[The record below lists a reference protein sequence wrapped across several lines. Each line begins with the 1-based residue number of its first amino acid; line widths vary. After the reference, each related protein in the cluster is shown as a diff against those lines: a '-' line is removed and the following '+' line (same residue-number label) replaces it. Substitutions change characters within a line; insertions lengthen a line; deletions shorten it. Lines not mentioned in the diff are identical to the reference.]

1 MIALNCKV
9 DVKGALKQLANVKDK
24 QIPFATSLAIN
35 RTAQKVK
42 AKQEHEIRDVF
53 DRPTPFIQ
61 NSQFIKYSNKR
72 NLTAT
77 VGVKDFSFGK
87 GVPAVKPLLAEI
99 GGGER
104 RLKRFEMA
112 LRSAGVLP
120 NGYMIV
126 PGEAAEIDQY
136 GNIKGSQIVKILS
149 YFRAFPDVGY
159 KANSTDAS
167 RAKMAK
173 STKSRY
179 GTSYFVGA
187 PGDGKSP
194 LGIWQRIYS
203 NFGTAIRPI
212 MIFVKSTNYEPIY
225 DFKFVAE
232 NTVQKEFNREFI
244 RAWEEAERTAKQ

>member
-1 MIALNCKV
+1 MININCKV
-9 DVKGALKQLANVKDK
+9 DVKGALKQIANVKDK
-24 QIPFATSLAIN
+24 QLPFATSLAIN
-35 RTAQKVK
+35 RTALKVK
-42 AKQEHEIRDVF
+42 SMQEREIRDVF
-53 DRPTPFIQ
+53 DSPTPFIQ
-61 NSQFIKYSNKR
+61 NSQFIKYSNKQ

-104 RLKRFEMA
+104 RLKRFERA
-112 LRSAGVLP
+112 LRSIGVLP
-120 NGYMIV
+120 SGYVTV

-136 GNIKGSQIVKILS
+136 GNMKGSQIVKILS
-149 YFRAFPDVGY
+149 YFRAFPDIGY

-179 GTSYFVGA
+179 GVSYFVGA

-203 NFGTAIRPI
+203 NFGTATRPI

-232 NTVQKEFNREFI
+232 NTVDKEFNREFI
-244 RAWEEAERTAKQ
+244 RAWEEAQRTAK

>member
-1 MIALNCKV
+1 MINLNCKV
-9 DVKGALKQLANVKDK
+9 DIKVALKQLADVKDK
-24 QIPFATSLAIN
+24 QLPFATSLAIN

-42 AKQEHEIRDVF
+42 LKQEHEIRDVF

-87 GVPAVKPLLAEI
+87 GVPAVKTLLAEI

-104 RLKRFEMA
+104 RLKRFERA

-126 PGEAAEIDQY
+126 PGEAADIDQY

-149 YFRAFPDVGY
+149 YFRAFQEAGY
-159 KANSTDAS
+159 KANSTEAS
-167 RAKMAK
+167 RAKLAK
-173 STKSRY
+173 STKSRR
-179 GTSYFVGA
+179 GVSYFVGA

-212 MIFVKSTNYEPIY
+212 MIFVKSTNYDPIY

-232 NTVQKEFNREFI
+232 STVQKEFDREFI
-244 RAWEEAERTAKQ
+244 RAWEEAERTAR

>member
-1 MIALNCKV
+1 MNVDIKV
-9 DVKGALKQLANVKDK
+9 DVKSALKDLGNIRDK
-24 QIPFATSLAIN
+24 QVPYSTSLALN

-244 RAWEEAERTAKQ
+244 RAWEEAERTAK

>member
-1 MIALNCKV
+1 MINLNCKV
-9 DVKGALKQLANVKDK
+9 DIKVALKQLADVKDK
-24 QIPFATSLAIN
+24 QLPFATSLAIN

-42 AKQEHEIRDVF
+42 LKQEHEIRDVF

-104 RLKRFEMA
+104 RLKRFERA

-126 PGEAAEIDQY
+126 PGEAADIDQY

-149 YFRAFPDVGY
+149 YFRAFPEAGY
-159 KANSTDAS
+159 KANSTEAS
-167 RAKMAK
+167 RAKLAK
-173 STKSRY
+173 STKSRR
-179 GTSYFVGA
+179 GVSYFVGA

-212 MIFVKSTNYEPIY
+212 MIFVKSTNYDPIY

-232 NTVQKEFNREFI
+232 STVQKEFDREFI
-244 RAWEEAERTAKQ
+244 RAWEEAERTER